1 MLQVRIFTNQNKEE
15 KLMPNPILSDCIKA
29 LTSRD
34 TPIKGID
41 DALEESKAK
50 SLFKALHKKGFVF
63 DEDEVLAL
71 AIENNWP
78 EKHAKKLAKLA
89 QHIGDGRSVK
99 MLRKISWGETAAE
112 KIISNHRGN

>member
-1 MLQVRIFTNQNKEE
+1 MSNR
-15 KLMPNPILSDCIKA
+15 ILSDCIKA

-112 KIISNHRGN
+112 KIINNHRGN